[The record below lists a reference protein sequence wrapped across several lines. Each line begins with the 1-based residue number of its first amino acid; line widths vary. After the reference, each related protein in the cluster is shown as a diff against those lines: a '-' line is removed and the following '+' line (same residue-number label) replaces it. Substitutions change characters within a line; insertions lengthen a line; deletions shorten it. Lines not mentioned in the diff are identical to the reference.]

1 MLIPRIITAVVL
13 LAILA
18 VLISLSNPVYF
29 AVFISLASAL
39 TIFEWL
45 RISLNGTNKQSVAAI
60 IATVGF
66 ATFLACYFLM
76 MPGEGEDNILVAL
89 SKPTVFQ
96 ANPWSTVVFSLL
108 IMLQFFVS
116 FVWIFIVPM
125 VLYQAQTQVS
135 YNSIFHSILAVFA
148 AFTTWFTVLITYV
161 FLGAWFLLSFLIIIW
176 CADIFAYFGGKHF
189 GGEKLAPAISPG
201 KTRSGAICGLISVAI
216 WMVVSAFIENS
227 FSALLV
233 KHIGLL
239 GAVAVGVLM
248 AVVSIFG
255 DLYES
260 LLKRRAGV
268 KDSSQLLPGHGG
280 FWDRLDS
287 VVAVSPI
294 AMCFVFLLYIQ

>member
-13 LAILA
+13 LTILA
-18 VLISLSNPVYF
+18 VLISLNNPIYF
-29 AVFISLASAL
+29 AVFISLASTL

-45 RISLNGTNKQSVAAI
+45 RISLNGVTKQTIAAVVAVVSF
-60 IATVGF
+60 IA
-66 ATFLACYFLM
+66 FLACYFLM
-76 MPGEGEDNILVAL
+76 MPGEDNILIAL

-96 ANPWSTVVFSLL
+96 ANPWSTAIFSLL

-125 VLYQAQTQVS
+125 VLYQSKTQVS
-135 YNSIFHSILAVFA
+135 YNSIFHSVLGIVA
-148 AFTTWFTVLITYV
+148 AFTTWFAILIIYV
-161 FLGAWFLLSFLIIIW
+161 FLGAWFLLSFLSIIW
-176 CADIFAYFGGKHF
+176 CADNFAYFGGKYF
-189 GGEKLAPAISPG
+189 GGAKLAPAISPG
-201 KTRSGAICGLISVAI
+201 KTRSGAICGLISIAI
-216 WMVVSAFIENS
+216 WMIVSAFIDNS
-227 FSALLV
+227 FSSLLV

-248 AVVSIFG
+248 GVVSIFG

>member
-18 VLISLSNPVYF
+18 VLVSLSNPLYF
-29 AVFISLASAL
+29 AVFISAASAL
-39 TIFEWL
+39 TVFEWL
-45 RISLNGTNKQSVAAI
+45 RISLNSSSKSLIAGVVAAVSFVAFI
-60 IATVGF
+60 
-66 ATFLACYFLM
+66 ACYYLLL
-76 MPGEGEDNILVAL
+76 PGEGDNILIAL

-96 ANPWSTVVFSLL
+96 ANPWSTVVFSTL

-125 VLYQAQTQVS
+125 VLYQAKIQVS
-135 YNSIFHSILAVFA
+135 ENSILHSLLAVFA
-148 AFTTWFTVLITYV
+148 AFTTWFTILISYV

-189 GGEKLAPAISPG
+189 GGDKLAPAISPG
-201 KTRSGAICGLISVAI
+201 KTRSGAICGLISVAV
-216 WMVVSAFIENS
+216 WMIVSAFIEGS

-233 KHIGLL
+233 KHIGLV
-239 GAVAVGVLM
+239 GSVAVGVVM
-248 AVVSIFG
+248 AVVSVFG

-260 LLKRRAGV
+260 LLKRRANV

-294 AMCFVFLLYIQ
+294 AMCFIFLLYIQ

>member
-18 VLISLSNPVYF
+18 VLVSLSNPVYF
-29 AVFISLASAL
+29 TWFISVASAL
-39 TIFEWL
+39 TVFEWL
-45 RISLNGTNKQSVAAI
+45 RISLNGSSKNTVAAFV
-60 IATVGF
+60 AAVCF
-66 ATFLACYFLM
+66 AAFIGCYYLL
-76 MPGEGEDNILVAL
+76 MPGEGDNIIVAL

-96 ANPWSTVVFSLL
+96 ANPWATVVFSIL

-116 FVWIFIVPM
+116 FVWLFIVPM
-125 VLYQAQTQVS
+125 VLYQAKTQVTE
-135 YNSIFHSILAVFA
+135 NSILHSVLAVFA
-148 AFTTWFTVLITYV
+148 AFTTWFTVLISYV

-176 CADIFAYFGGKHF
+176 CADIFAYFGGKFF
-189 GGEKLAPAISPG
+189 GGAKLAPAISPG

-216 WMVVSAFIENS
+216 WMVASAFIEGS

-233 KHIGLL
+233 KHIGLV
-239 GAVAVGVLM
+239 GSVAVGIVM
-248 AVVSIFG
+248 AMVSVCG

-260 LLKRRAGV
+260 LLKRRANV

>member
-135 YNSIFHSILAVFA
+135 YNSIFHSILDVFA

-216 WMVVSAFIENS
+216 WMIVSAFIENS

>member
-18 VLISLSNPVYF
+18 VLVSLSNPLYF
-29 AVFISLASAL
+29 AVFISAASAL
-39 TIFEWL
+39 TVFEWL
-45 RISLNGTNKQSVAAI
+45 RISLNSSSKSLIAGVVAAVSFVAFI
-60 IATVGF
+60 
-66 ATFLACYFLM
+66 ACYYLLL
-76 MPGEGEDNILVAL
+76 PGEGDNILIAL

-96 ANPWSTVVFSLL
+96 ANPWSTVVFSTL

-125 VLYQAQTQVS
+125 VLYQAKTQVTE
-135 YNSIFHSILAVFA
+135 NSILHSLLAVFA
-148 AFTTWFTVLITYV
+148 AFTTWFTILISYV

-189 GGEKLAPAISPG
+189 GGAKLAPAISPG
-201 KTRSGAICGLISVAI
+201 KTRSGAICGVISVAI
-216 WMVVSAFIENS
+216 WMIVSAFIEGS

-233 KHIGLL
+233 KHIGLV
-239 GAVAVGVLM
+239 GSVAVGVVM
-248 AVVSIFG
+248 AVVSVFG

-260 LLKRRAGV
+260 LLKRRANV

-294 AMCFVFLLYIQ
+294 AMCFIFLLYIQ

>member
-89 SKPTVFQ
+89 SKPMVFQ

-216 WMVVSAFIENS
+216 WMIVSAFIENS

>member
-13 LAILA
+13 LTILA
-18 VLISLSNPVYF
+18 VLISLNNPIYF
-29 AVFISLASAL
+29 AVFISLASTL

-45 RISLNGTNKQSVAAI
+45 RISLNGVTKQTIAAVVAVVSF
-60 IATVGF
+60 IA
-66 ATFLACYFLM
+66 FLACYFLM
-76 MPGEGEDNILVAL
+76 MPGEDNILIAL

-96 ANPWSTVVFSLL
+96 ANPWSTAIFSLL

-125 VLYQAQTQVS
+125 VLYQSKTQVS
-135 YNSIFHSILAVFA
+135 YNSIFHSVLGIVA
-148 AFTTWFTVLITYV
+148 AFTTWFAILIIYV
-161 FLGAWFLLSFLIIIW
+161 FLGAWFLLSFLSIIW
-176 CADIFAYFGGKHF
+176 CADNFAYFGGKYF
-189 GGEKLAPAISPG
+189 GGAKLAPAISPG
-201 KTRSGAICGLISVAI
+201 KTRSGAICGLISIAI
-216 WMVVSAFIENS
+216 WMIVSAFIDNS
-227 FSALLV
+227 FSSLLV

-248 AVVSIFG
+248 GVVSIFG

-268 KDSSQLLPGHGG
+268 KDSSHLLPGHGG

>member
-13 LAILA
+13 LTILA
-18 VLISLSNPVYF
+18 VLISLNNPVYF
-29 AVFISLASAL
+29 ATFISLASAL

-45 RISLNGTNKQSVAAI
+45 RISLNGSSKQVIAGVVAAI
-60 IATVGF
+60 S
-66 ATFLACYFLM
+66 FLLFVACYYLM
-76 MPGEGEDNILVAL
+76 MPGDGDNITVAL
-89 SKPTVFQ
+89 SKPTIFE
-96 ANPWSTVVFSLL
+96 ANPWSTVVFSIL

-125 VLYQAQTQVS
+125 VLYQAKTEVG
-135 YNSIFHSILAVFA
+135 YNSIFHSILAIFA
-148 AFTTWFTVLITYV
+148 TFTTWFAILITYI

-176 CADIFAYFGGKHF
+176 CADIFAYFGGKYF
-189 GGEKLAPAISPG
+189 GGTKLAPAVSPG

-216 WMVVSAFIENS
+216 WMIVSAFIDNS

-233 KHIGLL
+233 KHISLF
-239 GAVAVGVLM
+239 GAVAVGVVM
-248 AVVSIFG
+248 AIVSVFG